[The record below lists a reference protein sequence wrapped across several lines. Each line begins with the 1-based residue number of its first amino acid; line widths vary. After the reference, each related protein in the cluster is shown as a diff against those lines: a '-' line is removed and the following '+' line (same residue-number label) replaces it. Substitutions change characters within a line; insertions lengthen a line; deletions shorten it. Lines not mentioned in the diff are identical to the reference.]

1 MPDSPSQSDGMTRN
15 STTSKPSRLRPGVR
29 KAVLVL
35 HLLGVGAWLG
45 IDVMVGIMAAVGT
58 GAGDAADRGLA
69 LQVIGTYLAG
79 PMLAAGL
86 IVLATGLVLGWGTKW
101 GLVRFWWV
109 AVKLVVNVVLVALIL
124 FVLMPGMAEVRT
136 IGEILAATGELV
148 GDVSDLRFPPAVSLT
163 ALTIAVVLSVYK
175 PWGRTRFGR
184 SDYRTGSPRQRG
196 RSRTGRGASTSSS
209 GSR

>member
-1 MPDSPSQSDGMTRN
+1 MTRN
-15 STTSKPSRLRPGVR
+15 SRTNRPARLRPGVR

-45 IDVMVGIMAAVGT
+45 IDVVVGIMAAVGS
-58 GAGDAADRGLA
+58 GSGDAADRGLA

-86 IVLATGLVLGWGTKW
+86 IVLATGLVLGWGSKW

-109 AVKLVVNVVLVALIL
+109 AVKLVVNIVLVALIL
-124 FVLMPGMAEVRT
+124 FVLMPGMEQVRI
-136 IGEILAATGELV
+136 IGEVLAATGELT
-148 GDVSDLRFPPAVSLT
+148 GDVSNLRFPPAVSLT

-175 PWGRTRFGR
+175 PWGRMRFGE
-184 SDYRTGSPRQRG
+184 SGYLTGSLRQRG
-196 RSRTGRGASTSSS
+196 RSRTGSGASTSSS

>member
-1 MPDSPSQSDGMTRN
+1 MSKN
-15 STTSKPSRLRPGVR
+15 STTGKPARLRSGVR

-45 IDVMVGIMAAVGT
+45 IDVVVGILAAVAT
-58 GAGDAADRGLA
+58 GSAEAADRALA

-79 PMLAAGL
+79 PMLAAGV

-109 AVKLVVNVVLVALIL
+109 AVKLVVNVVLVVLIV

-136 IGEILAATGELV
+136 IGEVLAATGELT
-148 GDVSDLRFPPAVSLT
+148 GDVGTLRFPPAVSLT
-163 ALTIAVVLSVYK
+163 GVTIAVVLSVYK
-175 PWGRTRFGR
+175 PWGRTRFGGR
-184 SDYRTGSPRQRG
+184 AYRTGSPRQRG

>member
-1 MPDSPSQSDGMTRN
+1 MAKN
-15 STTSKPSRLRPGVR
+15 STTGKPLRLRPGVR

-35 HLLGVGAWLG
+35 HLLGIGAWLG
-45 IDVMVGIMAAVGT
+45 IDVVVGIMAAVGT
-58 GAGDAADRGLA
+58 GSSDSGARGLA

-79 PMLAAGL
+79 PMLAAAV

-109 AVKLVVNVVLVALIL
+109 VVKLVLNVVLVALIM
-124 FVLMPGMAEVRT
+124 FVLMPGMGEVRA
-136 IGEILAATGELV
+136 IGEILAETGRLT

-175 PWGRTRFGR
+175 PWGRTR
-184 SDYRTGSPRQRG
+184 
-196 RSRTGRGASTSSS
+196 S
-209 GSR
+209 GKVARHK

>member
-1 MPDSPSQSDGMTRN
+1 MTRN
-15 STTSKPSRLRPGVR
+15 STSNRQARLRPGVR

-45 IDVMVGIMAAVGT
+45 IDVVVGIMAAVGS
-58 GAGDAADRGLA
+58 GSGDAADRGLA

-86 IVLATGLVLGWGTKW
+86 IVLATGLALGWGSKW
-101 GLVRFWWV
+101 GLARFWWV
-109 AVKLVVNVVLVALIL
+109 AVKLVVNIVLVALIL
-124 FVLMPGMAEVRT
+124 FVLMPGMEQVRI
-136 IGEILAATGELV
+136 IGEVLAATGELT
-148 GDVSDLRFPPAVSLT
+148 GDISNLRFPPAVSLT

-175 PWGRTRFGR
+175 PWGRTRFGE
-184 SDYRTGSPRQRG
+184 SAYLTGSLRQRG
-196 RSRTGRGASTSSS
+196 RSRTGSGASTSSS

>member
-1 MPDSPSQSDGMTRN
+1 MSKN
-15 STTSKPSRLRPGVR
+15 STIGKPARLRPGVR

-45 IDVMVGIMAAVGT
+45 IDVVVGILAAVAT
-58 GAGDAADRGLA
+58 GSAEAADRALA

-79 PMLAAGL
+79 PMLAAGV
-86 IVLATGLVLGWGTKW
+86 IVLVTGLVLGWGTKW

-109 AVKLVVNVVLVALIL
+109 AVKLVVNVVLVALIV
-124 FVLMPGMAEVRT
+124 FVLLPGMAEVRT
-136 IGEILAATGELV
+136 IGEVLAATGELT
-148 GDVSDLRFPPAVSLT
+148 GDVSSLRFPPAVSLT
-163 ALTIAVVLSVYK
+163 ALTIAVVLSVYR
-175 PWGRTRFGR
+175 PWGRTRFGER
-184 SDYRTGSPRQRG
+184 AYRTGSPRQRG

>member
-1 MPDSPSQSDGMTRN
+1 MTRK
-15 STTSKPSRLRPGVR
+15 STSSRPMRLRPGVR

-45 IDVMVGIMAAVGT
+45 IDVVVGILAAVGA
-58 GAGDAADRGLA
+58 GSGDAADRGLA

-109 AVKLVVNVVLVALIL
+109 AVKLVVNVVLVVLIV
-124 FVLMPGMAEVRT
+124 FVLMPGMDEVRT
-136 IGEILAATGELV
+136 IGEILAASGELT

-163 ALTIAVVLSVYK
+163 ALTVAVVLSVYK
-175 PWGRTRFGR
+175 PWGRTRFGGR
-184 SDYRTGSPRQRG
+184 SYRTGSPRQRG
-196 RSRTGRGASTSSS
+196 RSRTGRGASTSNS

>member
-1 MPDSPSQSDGMTRN
+1 M
-15 STTSKPSRLRPGVR
+15 
-29 KAVLVL
+29 L

-45 IDVMVGIMAAVGT
+45 IDVVVGIMAAVGT

-136 IGEILAATGELV
+136 VGAILAATGELV

-175 PWGRTRFGR
+175 PWGRTPFAG
-184 SDYRTGSPRQRG
+184 SAYRTGSPRQRG
-196 RSRTGRGASTSSS
+196 SSRTGRGASTSSS

>member
-1 MPDSPSQSDGMTRN
+1 MTRN
-15 STTSKPSRLRPGVR
+15 STSGRPTRLRPGVR

-35 HLLGVGAWLG
+35 HLLGVGAWIG
-45 IDVMVGIMAAVGT
+45 IDVVVGILAAVATGT
-58 GAGDAADRGLA
+58 GDAADRGLA

-86 IVLATGLVLGWGTKW
+86 IVLATGLLLGWGTKW

-109 AVKLVVNVVLVALIL
+109 AVKLIVNVVLVALIL
-124 FVLMPGMAEVRT
+124 LVLMPGMAEVRM
-136 IGEILAATGELV
+136 IGEVLAATGQLT

-175 PWGRTRFGR
+175 PWGRTRFGER
-184 SDYRTGSPRQRG
+184 SYLTGSPRQRG
-196 RSRTGRGASTSSS
+196 RSRTGRGSSTSSS

>member
-1 MPDSPSQSDGMTRN
+1 MSKN
-15 STTSKPSRLRPGVR
+15 STAGKPARLRPAVR

-45 IDVMVGIMAAVGT
+45 IDVVVGILAAVAT
-58 GAGDAADRGLA
+58 GSAEAADRALA

-79 PMLAAGL
+79 PMLAAGV
-86 IVLATGLVLGWGTKW
+86 IVLATGVVLGWGTKW

-109 AVKLVVNVVLVALIL
+109 AVKLVVNVVLVALIV
-124 FVLMPGMAEVRT
+124 FVLMPGMAEVRA
-136 IGEILAATGELV
+136 IGEVLAATGELT
-148 GDVSDLRFPPAVSLT
+148 GDVSSLRFPPAVSLT

-175 PWGRTRFGR
+175 PWGRTRFGER
-184 SDYRTGSPRQRG
+184 AYRTGSPRQRG

>member
-1 MPDSPSQSDGMTRN
+1 MTRN
-15 STTSKPSRLRPGVR
+15 PTSGRPTRLRPGVR

-45 IDVMVGIMAAVGT
+45 VDVVVGIMAAIGT
-58 GAGDAADRGLA
+58 GSGDAADRGLA
-69 LQVIGTYLAG
+69 LQVFGTYLAG
-79 PMLAAGL
+79 PMLAAGV

-109 AVKLVVNVVLVALIL
+109 AVKLVINVVLVALIL
-124 FVLMPGMAEVRT
+124 LVLMPGMAEVRT
-136 IGEILAATGELV
+136 IGEVLAATGELT
-148 GDVSDLRFPPAVSLT
+148 GDVSRLRFPPAVSLT

-175 PWGRTRFGR
+175 PWGRTRFGER
-184 SDYRTGSPRQRG
+184 GYRTGSPRQRG
-196 RSRTGRGASTSSS
+196 SSRTGRGASTSSS

>member
-1 MPDSPSQSDGMTRN
+1 M
-15 STTSKPSRLRPGVR
+15 SKSSSIGKPARLRPGVR

-45 IDVMVGIMAAVGT
+45 IDVVVGILAAVAT
-58 GAGDAADRGLA
+58 GSGDAADRGLA

-79 PMLAAGL
+79 PMLAAGV
-86 IVLATGLVLGWGTKW
+86 IVLATGLVLGWGSKW

-109 AVKLVVNVVLVALIL
+109 AVKLLVNVVLVALI
-124 FVLMPGMAEVRT
+124 FFILMPGMAEVRT
-136 IGEILAATGELV
+136 IGEVLAATGELT
-148 GDVSDLRFPPAVSLT
+148 GDVSTMRFPPAVSLA

-175 PWGRTRFGR
+175 PWGRTWLGQRA
-184 SDYRTGSPRQRG
+184 YRTGSPRQRG

>member
-1 MPDSPSQSDGMTRN
+1 MSKN
-15 STTSKPSRLRPGVR
+15 STIGKPARLRPGVR

-45 IDVMVGIMAAVGT
+45 IDVVVGILAAVAT
-58 GAGDAADRGLA
+58 GSAEAADRALA

-79 PMLAAGL
+79 PMLAAGV

-109 AVKLVVNVVLVALIL
+109 AVKLVVNVVLVALIVFL
-124 FVLMPGMAEVRT
+124 LMPGMAEVRI
-136 IGEILAATGELV
+136 IGEVLAATGELT
-148 GDVSDLRFPPAVSLT
+148 GDVSSLRFPPAVSLT

-175 PWGRTRFGR
+175 PWGRIRFGDR
-184 SDYRTGSPRQRG
+184 VYRTGSPRQRG
-196 RSRTGRGASTSSS
+196 RSRTGRGASTSRS

>member
-1 MPDSPSQSDGMTRN
+1 MSKN
-15 STTSKPSRLRPGVR
+15 STIGKPARLRPGVR

-45 IDVMVGIMAAVGT
+45 IDVVVGILAAVAT
-58 GAGDAADRGLA
+58 GSGEAADRALA

-79 PMLAAGL
+79 PMLAAGM
-86 IVLATGLVLGWGTKW
+86 IVLATGLVLGWGTRW

-109 AVKLVVNVVLVALIL
+109 AVKLAVNVVLVVLIV

-136 IGEILAATGELV
+136 IGEVLAASGELTGE
-148 GDVSDLRFPPAVSLT
+148 VSSLRFPPAVSLT

-175 PWGRTRFGR
+175 PWGRTRFGER
-184 SDYRTGSPRQRG
+184 SYRTGSPRQRG

>member
-1 MPDSPSQSDGMTRN
+1 MSKN
-15 STTSKPSRLRPGVR
+15 STIGKPARLRPGVR

-45 IDVMVGIMAAVGT
+45 IDVVVGILAAVAT
-58 GAGDAADRGLA
+58 GSGEAADRALA

-79 PMLAAGL
+79 PMLAAGV
-86 IVLATGLVLGWGTKW
+86 IVLATGLVLGWGTRW

-109 AVKLVVNVVLVALIL
+109 AVKLAVNVVLVVLIV

-136 IGEILAATGELV
+136 IGELLAASGELT
-148 GDVSDLRFPPAVSLT
+148 GDVSSLRFPPAVSLT

-175 PWGRTRFGR
+175 PWGRTRFGER
-184 SDYRTGSPRQRG
+184 AYRTGSPRQRG

>member
-1 MPDSPSQSDGMTRN
+1 M
-15 STTSKPSRLRPGVR
+15 
-29 KAVLVL
+29 L

-45 IDVMVGIMAAVGT
+45 IDVVVGIMAAVGT
-58 GAGDAADRGLA
+58 GTGDAASRGLA

-109 AVKLVVNVVLVALIL
+109 AVKLVANVVLVVLIL
-124 FVLMPGMAEVRT
+124 FVLMPGTAEVRA
-136 IGEILAATGELV
+136 IGEVLAATGELT
-148 GDVSDLRFPPAVSLT
+148 GEVSDLRFPPAVSLT
-163 ALTIAVVLSVYK
+163 SLTIAVVLSVYK
-175 PWGRTRFGR
+175 PWGRTPIGEPA
-184 SDYRTGSPRQRG
+184 YLTGSPRQRG
-196 RSRTGRGASTSSS
+196 RSLTGRGASTSSS